1 MVTKHCYQVQSSKLV
16 TSYAVPPQTF
26 FACRPCSV
34 RRKGNSSRRYT
45 YCAVE
50 RPEKQIKGFFEE
62 ASAAPGGAPAI
73 SSASISVK
81 DCASPTVFVGV
92 IPRAS
97 EEDDD
102 NDEAFDVLSVSK
114 DGRVQRFSP
123 DLKTRR
129 WSILHSEVK
138 SLAPSGRHVSGAFL
152 IELEEAQKALLKRR
166 PDLVALAVGDASVSA
181 AASPSIL
188 LLVSHG
194 SNGKEIRVHIF
205 AVDAQPGPEHVLSF
219 HESQTLRHLNTV
231 ELPQVNG
238 LEDISNFQ
246 WNFQAGSAALSLSC
260 RHGFVSFD
268 ISQYSPTVAS
278 RLLLPE
284 EDFSSVLRVSPH
296 SVIGAGKS
304 SVALYDTQYS
314 SVQRSISAQDVARSL
329 SSKELATR
337 SGLDFVGYF
346 AKLGIAVAIMAST
359 LVAFDLSVLYM
370 HQGTS
375 LKRQRDG
382 LLIDAIGRGVGS
394 SSAVWQPSSQHRQ
407 QALGLTDQEAVERW
421 NRFKDDLTAAV
432 KAKDTGAFD
441 KAVTTYFNLSDSNK
455 SRKFVETEKIL
466 YVLSHIFTADEKEE
480 PNSAFLEPQVSNLQ
494 IAIWPQTTCEWLL
507 DNGHL
512 TLDNIKI
519 VLRRQAASKS
529 SSTRPAPTTTVLR
542 PGALVRAVVER
553 DPTLQLLTR
562 LLRGTPRT
570 ILKADELAHALKTYL
585 DVARERSSPS
595 SSFNGDNNANTP
607 STSPSL
613 EDAFIGLNLTLTH
626 LHRHPVSRI
635 ATALRSTLTNTQTLS
650 LVHHL
655 RMSLAAGGHTARFH
669 EEPPVPLPALKAAPA
684 LPLPVIID
692 MLNASVD
699 ALGPSGWIAAAE
711 CAPEGEDIIAHMQAE
726 VSAALAG
733 VEEAVYMK
741 SVLAEFIRYGEIL
754 ESTQQQ
760 KKKPNDND
768 NNTESSPQT
777 SAARITREYDPH
789 GKLWETYTF
798 PNPGDEDGKML
809 PLSSATRRVGGNVDI
824 TPDNNTAA
832 PDTIISRTKVHKASG
847 TTVQRSRREMA
858 YLRRQAVPEYSV
870 IRINL

>member
-1 MVTKHCYQVQSSKLV
+1 M
-16 TSYAVPPQTF
+16 PPQTF

-50 RPEKQIKGFFEE
+50 RPEKQIKGFFEG
-62 ASAAPGGAPAI
+62 AAAAPGGAPAI
-73 SSASISVK
+73 SSASISIK
-81 DCASPTVFVGV
+81 DCTSPTVFVGV
-92 IPRAS
+92 VPRAS
-97 EEDDD
+97 DDD
-102 NDEAFDVLSVSK
+102 SGHDEAFDVLSVSK

-129 WSILHSEVK
+129 WSILHSELK
-138 SLAPSGRHVSGAFL
+138 GLAPSGRDISGAFL

-166 PDLVALAVGDASVSA
+166 PDLMALAVGDASVSA

-188 LLVSHG
+188 LLISHG

-205 AVDAQPGPEHVLSF
+205 AVDAQPGPEHVSSF

-231 ELPQVNG
+231 ELPHIDG
-238 LEDISNFQ
+238 LGDASSLQWSFQ
-246 WNFQAGSAALSLSC
+246 GGSATLSLSC
-260 RHGFVSFD
+260 RQGFVSFD

-278 RLLLPE
+278 RLLLPD
-284 EDFSSVLRVSPH
+284 EDFSSVMRVSPH

-314 SVQRSISAQDVARSL
+314 SIQRSISAQDVARSL
-329 SSKELATR
+329 SSSKDTTA

-346 AKLGIAVAIMAST
+346 AKLGIAVAIIAST
-359 LVAFDLSVLYM
+359 LVAFDLSALYM

-382 LLIDAIGRGVGS
+382 LLIDAVGRGVGS
-394 SSAVWQPSSQHRQ
+394 SSAVWQPSSHHQQ
-407 QALGLTDQEAVERW
+407 QALGLTDREAVERW
-421 NRFKDDLTAAV
+421 NRFRDDLTSAA
-432 KAKDTGAFD
+432 KAKDTAAFD
-441 KAVTTYFNLSDSNK
+441 KTVTTYFNLSNSNK
-455 SRKFVETEKIL
+455 SHKFIETEKIL
-466 YVLSHIFTADEKEE
+466 YVLSQIFTTEEKEE
-480 PNSAFLEPQVSNLQ
+480 PNGALLEPQASNLRV
-494 IAIWPQTTCEWLL
+494 ALWPQATCEWLL

-519 VLRRQAASKS
+519 VLRRQAAASKS
-529 SSTRPAPTTTVLR
+529 SSSRPTLPPTTILQ
-542 PGALVRAVVER
+542 PGALVRAVVEH

-562 LLRGTPRT
+562 LLRSSPRT
-570 ILKADELAHALKTYL
+570 ILKADELGHALKTYL

-595 SSFNGDNNANTP
+595 SSFDDNTNTP
-607 STSPSL
+607 HPPPSL

-684 LPLPVIID
+684 LPLPVITDI
-692 MLNASVD
+692 LNASVD

-711 CAPEGEDIIAHMQAE
+711 CAPEGEDLIAHMQAE

-741 SVLAEFIRYGEIL
+741 SVLAEFIRHGEIL
-754 ESTQQQ
+754 EST
-760 KKKPNDND
+760 KHRTNKS
-768 NNTESSPQT
+768 NNADPSSQ
-777 SAARITREYDPH
+777 SAAARITREYDPH

-798 PNPGDEDGKML
+798 PNPGDEDGKVL

-824 TPDNNTAA
+824 APDSTTAA
-832 PDTIISRTKVHKASG
+832 PDTMIISRTKVHKASG
-847 TTVQRSRREMA
+847 ATVQRSRREMA